1 MKSRGAKIA
10 GFLALIAIS
19 VFFGIDIASSG
30 LERVQGPPPSARPAA
45 ASVAAAQPSDSTPAA
60 ESNDASTSVTPPS
73 AEAPAGSAD
82 VAASAPAL
90 VEPVQHTGAINRL
103 SLALGDGLRYLAQGA
118 IRFIADLI
126 GAVLH

>member
-1 MKSRGAKIA
+1 MKSTGAKIA
-10 GFLALIAIS
+10 GMMALVAIC

-30 LERVQGPPPSARPAA
+30 LERVQGPAPSARTSSATEAARASEAA
-45 ASVAAAQPSDSTPAA
+45 AS
-60 ESNDASTSVTPPS
+60 S
-73 AEAPAGSAD
+73 AEAPSKAETPTAAAETTVRKD
-82 VAASAPAL
+82 VAVAAAA
-90 VEPVQHTGAINRL
+90 VEPAPQGGTINRL